1 VIIKASQRAGAKQLA
16 QHLMNA
22 RDNEHVE
29 LHELRGFA
37 ADDLRG
43 ALQEARAVSR
53 GTRCR
58 QYLFSASLNPPEDAQ
73 VPRRTFDEGIAR
85 VEKELG
91 LTGQPRAVVFHEKDG
106 RRHAHV
112 VWSRID
118 PERMTAINMAHYKT
132 KLRGVSRDLFLENG
146 WQLPRGLQDRRQ
158 RDPLTFTRAEWQQA
172 RRAKVEPKALKAM
185 FRECWTAS
193 RSAKEFQAALE
204 QRGFYLARG
213 DRRGHVAVDIHGE
226 AYALS
231 RWTGQKARDV
241 RARLG
246 EPERYPDV
254 ATVRRGIANR
264 MTNALQGFAREI
276 RADLARKEAA
286 VALRKD
292 WTVQKH
298 RAERKQLRD
307 RQAQRW
313 RAEDAAR
320 RAKMPKGLKAVW
332 SWLKGEYRKLR
343 RENERET
350 RECMERDAREKDAL
364 LEQHRQEFRGIRE
377 ELKQARESHSR
388 AMLQLNE
395 DLARYMEMRGDMS
408 GRDPGDLSH
417 DVPDR
422 ARGGK
427 DGAGDKSRRPAGPKL
442 EL

>member
-1 VIIKASQRAGAKQLA
+1 MIIKASQRAGAKQLA
-16 QHLMNA
+16 QHLMKA

-29 LHELRGFA
+29 LQELRGFA

-43 ALQEARAVSR
+43 ALQEARAVSQ

-73 VPRRTFDEGIAR
+73 VSRRTFDEGIAR

-146 WQLPRGLQDRRQ
+146 WQLPRGLQDGRQ

-172 RRAKVEPKALKAM
+172 RRAKIEPKALKAM

-193 RSAKEFQAALE
+193 RSAKEFQATLE

-231 RWTGQKARDV
+231 RDGT
-241 RARLG
+241 
-246 EPERYPDV
+246 
-254 ATVRRGIANR
+254 
-264 MTNALQGFAREI
+264 
-276 RADLARKEAA
+276 
-286 VALRKD
+286 
-292 WTVQKH
+292 
-298 RAERKQLRD
+298 
-307 RQAQRW
+307 
-313 RAEDAAR
+313 EDKGCAGTAR
-320 RAKMPKGLKAVW
+320 RSGTL
-332 SWLKGEYRKLR
+332 SG
-343 RENERET
+343 
-350 RECMERDAREKDAL
+350 
-364 LEQHRQEFRGIRE
+364 
-377 ELKQARESHSR
+377 
-388 AMLQLNE
+388 
-395 DLARYMEMRGDMS
+395 RGDC
-408 GRDPGDLSH
+408 P
-417 DVPDR
+417 
-422 ARGGK
+422 ARHRK
-427 DGAGDKSRRPAGPKL
+427 PYDQRPAGL
-442 EL
+442 RQRDQG